1 MNLHEQ
7 VLGGFS
13 DIALIYAPEDAEP
26 TGRAS
31 RELIHYE
38 ALLRLEIVEYLTTLL
53 LFSEREVGT
62 AEEGLPLVQSYCQC
76 RFTVPLLA
84 FTKKRSHLLAWLQGY
99 KPIFIHGL

>member
-1 MNLHEQ
+1 MDLHEQ

-38 ALLRLEIVEYLTTLL
+38 ALLRLEIVEYLTALL
-53 LFSEREVGT
+53 LFREREVGT
-62 AEEGLPLVQSYCQC
+62 AKVGLPLVQSYCQR

-84 FTKKRSHLLAWLQGY
+84 FTKKGSYFLAWLQGY
-99 KPIFIHGL
+99 KPIFIHRL